1 MATGSPQAQVA
12 AKINPYYQDALGR
25 ANYAQSLIRLIE
37 QLSKGVIAIDGEW
50 GCGKSWFGERLRI
63 DLDQQGKTRTAWIDV
78 FEADWDDDPTMSLI
92 ASIASQLSEAEAK
105 SLIEKVTPYLS
116 KVLPIATKAALKAA
130 GNYLG
135 VDKDITEA
143 VADAGKSSS
152 EVYVKKHLEDA
163 ASTKKNLDDIKAL
176 LNASIEG
183 QPKKL
188 VVFIDELDR
197 CSPAYAIR
205 FLERL
210 KHLFDL
216 DGVIY
221 ILLWNRKQVQSS
233 VELFY
238 GAGSNGQMYL
248 DKFVDYPLHLP
259 LSQNPAGEPP
269 LAPLIHS
276 IVGELKGTPQ
286 AILSDNV
293 HWIAAVASIL
303 QLTAREVQ
311 RVSAWYVLSV
321 NRQFAVIETWL
332 LGLKVKYPDI
342 FAGIRTGNR
351 EAHQK
356 AHELL
361 RSTVIDP
368 MADGEHI
375 KELQELHSR
384 FESQNFENVDPHF
397 ARNYTGMGTD
407 IRTCFS
413 AAIRRLE
420 QQFQ

>member
-1 MATGSPQAQVA
+1 M
-12 AKINPYYQDALGR
+12 GR

-163 ASTKKNLDDIKAL
+163 ASKKKNLDDIKAL

-221 ILLWNRKQVQSS
+221 ILLWNRNKFRVQSNS
-233 VELFY
+233 FT
-238 GAGSNGQMYL
+238 AL
-248 DKFVDYPLHLP
+248 DRMV
-259 LSQNPAGEPP
+259 
-269 LAPLIHS
+269 
-276 IVGELKGTPQ
+276 
-286 AILSDNV
+286 
-293 HWIAAVASIL
+293 
-303 QLTAREVQ
+303 RC
-311 RVSAWYVLSV
+311 
-321 NRQFAVIETWL
+321 TWTSSST
-332 LGLKVKYPDI
+332 
-342 FAGIRTGNR
+342 IRC
-351 EAHQK
+351 
-356 AHELL
+356 
-361 RSTVIDP
+361 
-368 MADGEHI
+368 
-375 KELQELHSR
+375 
-384 FESQNFENVDPHF
+384 
-397 ARNYTGMGTD
+397 
-407 IRTCFS
+407 TCH
-413 AAIRRLE
+413 
-420 QQFQ
+420 